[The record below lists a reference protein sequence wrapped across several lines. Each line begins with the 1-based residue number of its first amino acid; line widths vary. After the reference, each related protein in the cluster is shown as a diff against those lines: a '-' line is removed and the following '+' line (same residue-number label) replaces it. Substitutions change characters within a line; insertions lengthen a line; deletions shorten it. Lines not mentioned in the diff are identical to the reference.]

1 MPQFL
6 AAVVAEIGWSLVGSA
21 STFAAGSFLVFNAGA
36 IAGGVLLVGGL
47 AATNS
52 MRKKAK
58 RKAADAYNSAQV
70 DRLVNVNTSIAPR
83 ELVLGRV
90 RKGGH
95 VFFRGSVGTYKE
107 KYVMLIALAAHEID
121 GIEQIYFN
129 NEPVTLDVDGYVQSE
144 PYLLSRVDSGYVDG
158 GTAPPEAIPGT
169 IVTSTTEEGTFTSYQ
184 YSVSTPKARVR
195 WYLGTDSQAAAP
207 DVMADFPTLWTA
219 NHRARGVAYLHCEFW
234 YDETAFPSG
243 LPTVTALMRG
253 AKIYDPRSATTAF
266 TENPA
271 LMQRHVLLHPQFGKR
286 ASLSAAEDARITAA
300 ANACDTSYN
309 YGDGAVAMYRAGLV
323 VPFGAAPRDVLD
335 DLAQAMGGSW
345 AYAAGDFYTKAGVYT
360 APVMS
365 LGVQDLVRYIESS
378 GGGREEVPMVVAT
391 HRSRNEKINVITPRI
406 YDAAQDY
413 KQAALAPLK
422 VSSYISRDGAELAQ
436 EVDMQAVGYAKQ
448 AHHIAGIMLRDAR
461 DPLTFTATFKLKTW
475 PLELFDA
482 ISLTLPVYGW
492 TAKTFEIRS
501 RVYMPGQGVQ
511 LTLKETAAAITQ
523 PDASF
528 PAQGFAANTSRPR
541 PWDIAPPSIT
551 AIASGDAELVL
562 LSDGTVAPRVLVS
575 WSAILDL
582 SISQSGQVEI
592 EWQEAGKPSRQT
604 VRVSGALTQA
614 LLDGVPDGRSI
625 LIRARTRNAVAVS
638 DWSVQQ
644 EHFVVGKT
652 APPPAFDVFTVLAQP
667 DGTRQYNFGYTS
679 TAQPLDWLGAQI
691 RYTPG
696 AVGSPVWESMT
707 PLQDGESYYTDS
719 PVERNAPLAGEYTFA
734 CRSLDTSGNP
744 STALVRTITL
754 GQRRT
759 GRVFDEY
766 NERSA
771 GWPGTPGSMTE
782 LIDPINGGSYLEATD
797 STTWASLTTW
807 DAWTRWNMNPAS
819 PCSYTSA
826 VQDLGTV
833 LAGQIDVPLLDADG
847 SEVVEIRSSLDNVTF
862 TAWGSPASAF
872 TARYVQIRITLTAT
886 GGKPVPAL
894 RQFGW
899 QVSADLKREYLNDIN
914 IATLTGSYRIG
925 TGDVRVPLANSYA
938 VIKRLGVTI
947 QDSGA
952 GSWTW
957 QRIDNVLTFGPRIQ
971 FRYNG
976 TLADPALVD
985 FDIEGI

>member
-1 MPQFL
+1 MPEFL
-6 AAVVAEIGWSLVGSA
+6 TAVVSSIGASVGG
-21 STFAAGSFLVFNAGA
+21 TAGAFLVMNAGA
-36 IAGGVLLVGGL
+36 VATGTLLVGGL
-47 AATNS
+47 AVTDAQ
-52 MRKKAK
+52 RKKAK
-58 RKAADAYNSAQV
+58 RQAREGFNSAQV
-70 DRLVNVNTSIAPR
+70 DRLVNVQTSILSR
-83 ELVLGRV
+83 EMVLGRV
-90 RKGGH
+90 RKGGG
-95 VFFRGSVGTYKE
+95 VFFRGSVGAFKE

-129 NEPVTLDVDGYVQSE
+129 NEPVTLDVDGYVQTE
-144 PYLLSRVDSGYVDG
+144 PYSLSRIESAYVAG
-158 GTAPPEAIPGT
+158 STAPPEAIPGT
-169 IVTSTTEEGTFTSYQ
+169 IYSGLDEAGNPVTHYQ
-184 YSVSTPKARVR
+184 YSVGTPKARVR

-266 TENPA
+266 TENPS
-271 LMQRHVLLHPQFGKR
+271 LHQRHVLLHPQFGKR

-309 YGDGAVAMYRAGLV
+309 YGDGVVPMYRAGLV

-335 DLAQAMGGSW
+335 DLAQAMAGSW
-345 AYAAGDFYTKAGVYT
+345 AYAAGEFYAKAGVYT

-378 GGGREEVPMVVAT
+378 GGSREEVPMVVAT
-391 HRSRNEKINVITPRI
+391 HRGRNEKINVITPRI
-406 YDAAQDY
+406 YDSAQDY

-422 VSSYISRDGAELAQ
+422 ISSYITRDGAELAQ

-475 PLELFDA
+475 PLELFDT

-492 TAKTFEIRS
+492 SAKTFEIRS

-528 PAQGFAANTSRPR
+528 PAQGFAANTSSPR
-541 PWDIAPPSIT
+541 PWDINPPAIT
-551 AIASGDAELVL
+551 AIASGNAELA
-562 LSDGTVAPRVLVS
+562 DIAGTVVPRVRVS
-575 WSAILDL
+575 WSAIADL
-582 SISQSGQVEI
+582 SISQSGQVEL
-592 EWQEAGKPSRQT
+592 EWQEVGKPSRQT
-604 VRVSGALTQA
+604 VRVSGSLTQA
-614 LLDGVPDGRSI
+614 FLDGVSQSRTI

-719 PVERNAPLAGEYTFA
+719 PVERNAPLAGEFTFA

-766 NERSA
+766 NERTDS
-771 GWPGTPGSMTE
+771 WPGTLGSMTE
-782 LIDPINGGSYLEATD
+782 LIDPVNGGSYLEATD
-797 STTWASLTTW
+797 STTWDDLTTW
-807 DAWTRWNMNPAS
+807 DAWTRWNMSPAS

-847 SEVVEIRSSLDNVTF
+847 SEVVEIRSSLDNITF
-862 TAWGSPASAF
+862 TSWGSPASAF

-886 GGKPVPAL
+886 GGEPVPAL
-894 RQFGW
+894 RQLGW

-957 QRIDNVLTFGPRIQ
+957 QRIDNVLTFGPRVQ

-976 TLADPALVD
+976 TLTDPALVD